1 MDAASKILV
10 VGGVLNLAFG
20 LLTGLVL
27 GGLRSRNPD
36 ADQKYLLTAHKA
48 GLQQGFMLLGLTF
61 AVMLSP
67 LSNGVETLAAGL
79 LAASTAFLDISALVN
94 WRQGVRDEF
103 KERTLGLQ
111 LGGVSG
117 LLAVAGLAILIFGV
131 FRGL

>member
-36 ADQKYLLTAHKA
+36 ADHKYLLSAHKA

-67 LSNGVETLAAGL
+67 LSASFETIAAAL
-79 LAASTAFLDISALVN
+79 LAASSFFLDVSALAN
-94 WRQGVRDEF
+94 WRQGVCDEF
-103 KERTLGLQ
+103 KERSPGLQ
-111 LGGVSG
+111 LGGLSG